1 MKRVNES
8 GLPLMNWKSTVLS
21 MTNSSFTMC
30 GRTMVN
36 YSRSFSG
43 MNLIAEEEG
52 LVDVPLVLLG
62 VCSDGELGNAFIL

>member
-1 MKRVNES
+1 
-8 GLPLMNWKSTVLS
+8 
-21 MTNSSFTMC
+21 MC